1 MNPKIKKIVFLGLL
15 AMTAIIGILHH
26 TTPGN
31 LILFHD
37 TYRRLSYIPIAIGA
51 IMYGVGG
58 GLSLAALSCLAFIPH
73 LFMFWLQGS
82 AAYYSE
88 LSEIFFYLFAG
99 LVIGLISSRENKLR
113 EKYRKISEQLQV
125 SYNRLHHRSMQLL
138 QAEKELG
145 KARELSVLGQLSAS
159 LAHEIKNPLA
169 AIKGA
174 AEILADEVDEKHAKH
189 EFVGIMRSE
198 ISRLNH
204 SVEKVLT
211 YCRGQRTEIED
222 KYELLETVIVKVC
235 QVADQGIRE
244 KSIELILDQ
253 NPGTGNFP
261 VAEPAMT
268 QVLMNILLNAV
279 DAVPEQ
285 GWIRISQLE
294 DESGWICIET
304 SDNGPGISPDI
315 TEKIFQPF
323 VTFKEGGTGLGLSIS
338 EKIVNDHQG
347 ILEFESEPGKG
358 LTARILLPCNAKSSI

>member
-1 MNPKIKKIVFLGLL
+1 MNSNIRKFVFIGLL
-15 AMTAIIGILHH
+15 VMVGAIGVLHYI
-26 TTPGN
+26 TPGH

-82 AAYYSE
+82 TAYYSE
-88 LSEIFFYLFAG
+88 LSEILFYLFAG

-113 EKYRKISEQLQV
+113 ERYRRISEQLQV
-125 SYNRLHHRSMQLL
+125 SYNRLHDQSVQLL

-174 AEILADEVDEKHAKH
+174 AEILADEVNEKHPKH

-198 ISRLNH
+198 ISRLTH

-211 YCRGQRTEIED
+211 YCRGQRTETQD
-222 KYELLETVIVKVC
+222 KNEPLERVIVKVC
-235 QVADQGIRE
+235 QVAAQRIQE
-244 KSIELILDQ
+244 KSIDLIVDQ
-253 NPGTGNFP
+253 NPHSGRLP
-261 VAEPAMT
+261 VADQAMT

-279 DAVPEQ
+279 DAVAEK
-285 GWIRISQLE
+285 GRIHIRHLE
-294 DESGWICIET
+294 DDAGGVYIEI
-304 SDNGPGISPDI
+304 SDNGPGISPDMAQ
-315 TEKIFQPF
+315 EVFFPF
-323 VTFKEGGTGLGLSIS
+323 KTFKEGGTGLGLSIS
-338 EKIVNDHQG
+338 KRIVERLGGTIQVAP
-347 ILEFESEPGKG
+347 SEMGGACFKVY
-358 LTARILLPCNAKSSI
+358 LPHKKSY